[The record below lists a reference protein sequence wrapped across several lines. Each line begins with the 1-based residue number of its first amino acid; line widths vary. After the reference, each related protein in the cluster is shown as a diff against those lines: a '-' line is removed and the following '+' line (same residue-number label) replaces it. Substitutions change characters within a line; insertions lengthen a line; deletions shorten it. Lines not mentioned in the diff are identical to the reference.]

1 MTDAGGPVVRR
12 PVRLAQAA
20 VAVLLVIKLW
30 MTVMAPPVGDEA
42 YYWMWGQKPG
52 WSYLDHP
59 PLHAWLLGLMSV
71 FGWNMFSLRALTWA
85 TLAGTL
91 WIFWLWAKR
100 LRPDDPGAWWWP
112 GAAIYLAT
120 PLFFTMTWLAF
131 HDHLLIF
138 LCLASATGFLLFAE
152 KWEADS
158 KGLPWLYGAAAL
170 LGLAVLTKYNAVLLG
185 IGVALFFIAHRP
197 LRSAWR
203 SPHLYLAAL
212 LAVAMQAPVIWWNL
226 AEGFASVNFH
236 LSERWGGPLSRLRPL
251 NVLNFAALA
260 LIFVSPFL
268 FPAIWGMVRR
278 PLGQPF
284 ADRARIL
291 ALSVLGVSSLAL
303 LALSLFA
310 EVYFYWNI
318 VAFLLLMPLVAGW
331 MQRRWLMLAQLAYG
345 LIFALLSV
353 VNFTIAPVTNLFGG
367 NDWTVASTYGWPQ
380 VASRVSELKREHD
393 VGFVAA
399 ARYTTAAQLGFALH
413 DPDVAAIAD
422 RHDQYDY
429 WFDPEAHLGQSALI
443 VSDPQIGVRQ
453 IEPYFDS
460 LERLED
466 IAFERFGKVIYRARI
481 YLGTGF
487 RGLPQR

>member
-1 MTDAGGPVVRR
+1 MSVIGGPVVAR
-12 PVRLAQAA
+12 PVRLAPVA
-20 VAVLLVIKLW
+20 VASLLLIKAW
-30 MTVMAPPVGDEA
+30 MTAMAPPVGDEA
-42 YYWMWGQKPG
+42 YYWMWGQKLG

-59 PLHAWLLGLMSV
+59 PLHAWLLGAMSL
-71 FGWNMFSLRALTWA
+71 FGWNVISLRALTWM

-91 WIFWLWAKR
+91 WIFWLWARR
-100 LRPDDPGAWWWP
+100 LKPDDPGAWWWP
-112 GAAIYLAT
+112 SAAIYLAT

-138 LCLASATGFLLFAE
+138 LCLASAHCFLLFAE
-152 KWEADS
+152 KWEAERG
-158 KGLPWLYGAAAL
+158 GLRWLYGAAAL

-185 IGVALFFIAHRP
+185 VGVAVFFIAYRP

-226 AEGFASVNFH
+226 TEGFASVNFH
-236 LSERWGGPLSRLRPL
+236 LSERWGGSLGRLRPV
-251 NVLNFAALA
+251 NVLTFLALA

-268 FPAIWGMVRR
+268 FPAIVGMVRR
-278 PLGQPF
+278 PLGQAF
-284 ADRARIL
+284 ADRARYL
-291 ALSVLGVSSLAL
+291 ALSVLAVSSLAL

-331 MQRRWLMLAQLAYG
+331 VRRRWMMVAQLVYG
-345 LIFALLSV
+345 LVFALLSL
-353 VNFTIAPVTNLFGG
+353 VNFTLAPVTNLLGG
-367 NDWTVASTYGWPQ
+367 NDWTVASIYGWPE
-380 VASRVSELKREHD
+380 VAARIEQLEREHE

-413 DPDVAAIAD
+413 DADVIALAD

-429 WFDPEAHLGQSALI
+429 WFDPGAHLGETAL
-443 VSDPQIGVRQ
+443 VVTDPQIKTGQ
-453 IEPYFDS
+453 IEPYFDRLQS
-460 LERLED
+460 LETV
-466 IAFERFGKVIYRARI
+466 AFERFGKVIYRARI
-481 YLGTGF
+481 YLGTNFHRPAGT
-487 RGLPQR
+487 

>member
-197 LRSAWR
+197 LRLAWR

-291 ALSVLGVSSLAL
+291 ALSVLGVSSFAL

-380 VASRVSELKREHD
+380 VVSRVSELKREHD

-413 DPDVAAIAD
+413 DPDVTAIAD

-487 RGLPQR
+487 RGPPQR

>member
-1 MTDAGGPVVRR
+1 VTDAGGPVVRR

-197 LRSAWR
+197 LRLAWR

-291 ALSVLGVSSLAL
+291 ALSVLGVSSFAL

-380 VASRVSELKREHD
+380 VVSRVSELKREHD

-413 DPDVAAIAD
+413 DPDVTAIAD

-487 RGLPQR
+487 RGPPQR